1 MDLAC
6 WNSWILA
13 LEHITMR
20 ISGICVS
27 GEWKPLSESG
37 IHADTDLPVFDL
49 GISNVPSLGLD
60 GVWHQFRWVRDSWSV
75 HIFERSSFFLSNQE
89 KAGIMVHEYL

>member
-1 MDLAC
+1 M
-6 WNSWILA
+6 A

-37 IHADTDLPVFDL
+37 LHAGTDHPVLDL
-49 GISNVPSLGLD
+49 GISNVPSVDLD
-60 GVWHQFRWVRDSWSV
+60 GVRDQKG
-75 HIFERSSFFLSNQE
+75 IRPFLIIVS
-89 KAGIMVHEYL
+89 G

>member
-37 IHADTDLPVFDL
+37 IHADTDHPVFDL
-49 GISNVPSLGLD
+49 GISNVPSVDLD
-60 GVWHQFRWVRDSWSV
+60 GVRDQKG
-75 HIFERSSFFLSNQE
+75 IRPFLIIVS
-89 KAGIMVHEYL
+89 G